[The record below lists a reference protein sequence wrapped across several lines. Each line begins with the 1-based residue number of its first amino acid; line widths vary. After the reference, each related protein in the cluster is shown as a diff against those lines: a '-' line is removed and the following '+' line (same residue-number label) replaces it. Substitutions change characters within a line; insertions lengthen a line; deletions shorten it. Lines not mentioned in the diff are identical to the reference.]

1 MDPWDGIRDRLPPDL
16 HPLARTLLPR
26 RVARMLEVLDRRL
39 GSVVLV
45 VEAVRKRH
53 NVSAILRTADAF
65 GLHEVHLVTGG
76 FRPSAGAARGS
87 ERWLHLVRH
96 PTVAASAANLR
107 ARGFRIVVADLG
119 EAPWTPESVPVD
131 RPLAVLFGS
140 ELTGVSA
147 EARALADGAV
157 HVPMHGF
164 VESLNVSVAAA
175 LVTRAVAERRRAVAG
190 ADLAPDARRAAL
202 EAWLRREATW
212 LAAARVR
219 HGLDPAGDP

>member
-1 MDPWDGIRDRLPPDL
+1 VADAVLERLPPDL
-16 HPLARTLLPR
+16 RPLASSLLPR
-26 RVARMLEVLDRRL
+26 RVARMLDVLDRRT

-76 FRPSAGAARGS
+76 FRPSSGAARGS

-96 PTVAASAANLR
+96 PTPAACAADLR
-107 ARGFRIVVADLG
+107 ARGFRLFVADLG
-119 EAPWTPESVPVD
+119 DASWTPETVPVD
-131 RPLAVLFGS
+131 RPLALLFGS
-140 ELTGVSA
+140 ELTGVSP

-175 LVTRAVAERRRAVAG
+175 LVTRSVAERRRAVAG
-190 ADLAPDARRAAL
+190 ADLDPASRRAAL
-202 EAWLRREATW
+202 EAWLRRESTW

-219 HGLDPAGDP
+219 HGLAGGG